1 MEENVRSMGANENP
15 LGFEPVKK
23 LLFRFAVPAVV
34 AILVNSLYN
43 VVDQIFI
50 GQGIGYLGNAATTV
64 AFPITTIALAL
75 SMLFGSGAAA
85 YAAIKLGE
93 GRNDIAEKVLNNSC
107 VILVGVGIIVAVVG
121 ILFLEPM
128 LYLFGA
134 ADSFIE
140 YAVDYT
146 FIILI
151 GMPFMVLG
159 SGLSNLVRTDGN
171 PNLSMISM
179 LIGAALN
186 TILDPI
192 YIFVLHWGVKGAAI
206 ATITSQI
213 ISVVII
219 MNYFTKKS
227 RMRIKKSL
235 FKLDLGLVKTFT
247 VLGIASSTTQIGMT
261 VLQVILNKSLL
272 YYGDLSSVG
281 GDVALSA
288 MGIVLKV
295 SGIIVSFSIGI
306 SIGIQPIIGFN
317 LGAKHPHRVRET
329 YTFAVMLASVIAVLG
344 WVMCVFFP
352 EAPLSLFGT
361 DDANF
366 AEFSYRCMRIYLSA
380 IFLSGFIIISTGYFQ
395 ATGQAVKA
403 SVLSMMRS
411 LLLLVPFILALPLF
425 FGLDGILY
433 AGPLAEII
441 SFIIVLF
448 FSVGEMRK
456 LKAQISEE
464 KKAAGLY

>member
-1 MEENVRSMGANENP
+1 MR
-15 LGFEPVKK
+15 
-23 LLFRFAVPAVV
+23 LLNSAKAET
-34 AILVNSLYN
+34 ILL
-43 VVDQIFI
+43 
-50 GQGIGYLGNAATTV
+50 
-64 AFPITTIALAL
+64 
-75 SMLFGSGAAA
+75 
-85 YAAIKLGE
+85 K
-93 GRNDIAEKVLNNSC
+93 KVLNNSF

-281 GDVALSA
+281 GD
-288 MGIVLKV
+288 I
-295 SGIIVSFSIGI
+295 
-306 SIGIQPIIGFN
+306 
-317 LGAKHPHRVRET
+317 
-329 YTFAVMLASVIAVLG
+329 
-344 WVMCVFFP
+344 
-352 EAPLSLFGT
+352 
-361 DDANF
+361 
-366 AEFSYRCMRIYLSA
+366 
-380 IFLSGFIIISTGYFQ
+380 
-395 ATGQAVKA
+395 
-403 SVLSMMRS
+403 
-411 LLLLVPFILALPLF
+411 
-425 FGLDGILY
+425 
-433 AGPLAEII
+433 
-441 SFIIVLF
+441 
-448 FSVGEMRK
+448 
-456 LKAQISEE
+456 
-464 KKAAGLY
+464 

>member
-1 MEENVRSMGANENP
+1 
-15 LGFEPVKK
+15 
-23 LLFRFAVPAVV
+23 
-34 AILVNSLYN
+34 
-43 VVDQIFI
+43 
-50 GQGIGYLGNAATTV
+50 
-64 AFPITTIALAL
+64 
-75 SMLFGSGAAA
+75 
-85 YAAIKLGE
+85 
-93 GRNDIAEKVLNNSC
+93 
-107 VILVGVGIIVAVVG
+107 
-121 ILFLEPM
+121 
-128 LYLFGA
+128 
-134 ADSFIE
+134 
-140 YAVDYT
+140 
-146 FIILI
+146 
-151 GMPFMVLG
+151 
-159 SGLSNLVRTDGN
+159 
-171 PNLSMISM
+171 
-179 LIGAALN
+179 
-186 TILDPI
+186 
-192 YIFVLHWGVKGAAI
+192 
-206 ATITSQI
+206 
-213 ISVVII
+213 
-219 MNYFTKKS
+219 
-227 RMRIKKSL
+227 
-235 FKLDLGLVKTFT
+235 
-247 VLGIASSTTQIGMT
+247 MT